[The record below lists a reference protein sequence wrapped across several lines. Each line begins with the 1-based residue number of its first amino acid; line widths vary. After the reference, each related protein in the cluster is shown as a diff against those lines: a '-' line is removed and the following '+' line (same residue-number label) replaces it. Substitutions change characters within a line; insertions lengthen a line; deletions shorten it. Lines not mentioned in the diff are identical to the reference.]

1 MSAVAFDTLK
11 LARALRDK
19 GRFTPEQAEGVAD
32 ALSEAFR
39 DDIATKDDVAREAS
53 SIRAELASEASSIRA
68 ELASEASSIRA
79 DLAREIAGV
88 RADMKLMETSI
99 RGEIVQLEQRM
110 TIKLGGMMVVAVTMV
125 AALVKLL

>member
-39 DDIATKDDVAREAS
+39 DDIATKDDVAR
-53 SIRAELASEASSIRA
+53 EASSIRA